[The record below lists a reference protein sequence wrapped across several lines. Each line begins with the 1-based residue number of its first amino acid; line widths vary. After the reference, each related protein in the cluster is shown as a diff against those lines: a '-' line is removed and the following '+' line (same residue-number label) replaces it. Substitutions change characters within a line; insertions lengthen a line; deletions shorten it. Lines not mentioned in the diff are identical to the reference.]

1 MVGKGGIGG
10 VAVMRRSL
18 NATLIALHGLGS
30 SINDNPLC
38 AVAELGAICSGL
50 MTLGSRGCRP
60 VILKAFLMISGVK
73 VSLKGVSI
81 ACKGDG
87 SQSEHDNLI
96 NDLCSGH
103 CDAGTWSVIHFLGMP
118 N

>member
-1 MVGKGGIGG
+1 MLELWDVAGPMVGKGGIGG
-10 VAVMRRSL
+10 VAVVRSSL
-18 NATLIALHGLGS
+18 NAALIALHGLGS
-30 SINDNPLC
+30 STNDTPLC

-50 MTLGSRGCRP
+50 ITVGSRGCKP

-81 ACKGDG
+81 ACKNACLFIMPH
-87 SQSEHDNLI
+87 E
-96 NDLCSGH
+96 
-103 CDAGTWSVIHFLGMP
+103 FLARSSRIWVYLLL